1 MSENIPRFELQR
13 VYEDGSRDEP
23 QIYRITE
30 IPANTKTSRRGF
42 IKTSLL
48 VAGAAIEVACSSK
61 SPGRTKVKTSPVPAK
76 KTTQTPLTKTSKTS
90 PAKTAPEP
98 AITSQISKSNNNCG
112 SSEGLYS
119 HQNFVNAVAFHPDGT
134 MLASVSSDKT
144 IKLWSVPGGKL
155 LKTLKGH
162 KLTIYSVAFHPNGK
176 MLASASMDKTIK
188 LWSVPRGKLLKTL
201 KGHTKDI
208 RSVDFHPHGTM
219 LASGSSDNTIKLWS
233 VPGGELLKTL
243 KGHTRSIYS
252 VDFHPQGT
260 MLATGSWDNTIKLWS
275 MPDGTL
281 LSTLKGHNDNI
292 YSVAFHPQGTMLASG
307 SNDKTIK
314 LWSIPDGKLLKT
326 LKGHKS
332 YLYCIAFHPDG
343 RMLASGSADKTIKLW
358 SIPDGNLLKSL
369 KAHKKDLKSIA
380 YHPGGKIIASASRDK
395 TIRLW
400 SVPMIELLN
409 CLVDMKAV
417 KKGTKANTYTTTNA
431 SGQTITYTL
440 PCGSPIPA
448 GAVCTC
454 NCVPGTY
461 RAPTT
466 TRRTSRSYC
475 SCNKVCTCVPVYY
488 CQAHELLHEDTT
500 VRQMSRELLL
510 LMGKAEL
517 QYMRWAASTSSNA
530 VHAEIHSLIDEIR
543 QDACANPG
551 YWPHPEKLSTYLD
564 HKQQIV
570 SLMAAQLIQRQ
581 GIIMEVNDNYL
592 RKANH
597 IIERGEDLHLQT
609 RARVKQYSNVSPG

>member
-176 MLASASMDKTIK
+176 MLASASMDK
-188 LWSVPRGKLLKTL
+188 
-201 KGHTKDI
+201 
-208 RSVDFHPHGTM
+208 
-219 LASGSSDNTIKLWS
+219 
-233 VPGGELLKTL
+233 
-243 KGHTRSIYS
+243 
-252 VDFHPQGT
+252 
-260 MLATGSWDNTIKLWS
+260 TIKLWS